1 MVKFSHGC
9 WHPAQDTIIDW
20 AVEVVKSEK
29 RPDSLHFVTASKPI
43 NHRGDSLNNPTLTH
57 NLSSP
62 MDDVLLLSS
71 THWKAQKSIT
81 NGPKFE
87 LFPHGLFESSS
98 GGTTSST
105 GSTLTI
111 EAGKLKST
119 VNTALKAFNIDF
131 QAGGELLTQLGWRS
145 IGYVKEGTTALHPKA
160 NYTDPNK
167 GKRWVTYQLKL
178 AVGAKVFGLGER
190 FGPFQ
195 KNGQTIEMWNDDGGT
210 GSELTYKNIPFFLTS
225 AGYGVFVPS
234 PSFISFEIQTE
245 RATRINI
252 AIPGESLSIYLIY
265 GSTPKEIIQK
275 YAIITG
281 RPALAPAWTFGLWL
295 STSFTTDYDETTVNT
310 FLDGM
315 SDRDIS
321 TSVFHFDC
329 FWMKGFEWCDFK
341 FDKDMF
347 PDARGQI
354 KRMKERGLHICCWIN
369 PYIAQESEIFDE
381 GVEGGY
387 FIRRSDGSVWQYDF
401 WQAGMAFV
409 DFTNPAACEWYQ
421 SKLEGL
427 IELGV
432 DSFKTDFGERI
443 PTGDAVYFD
452 GSDPEKMH
460 NFYPYLYN
468 KVTFEVLEKA
478 YGKNNAAL
486 FARSATAGVQQFPI
500 HWGGD
505 PFSTFEAMAE
515 TLRGGLSL
523 GLCGFGYWAH
533 DIGGFEGNPDPAL
546 YKRWIAFGLLSS
558 HSRLHGSGSY
568 RVPWLIDSTG
578 EASAVLRK
586 FVNLKHT
593 LMPYLYNSAIQ
604 SHETGIP
611 MLRALFLEF
620 PNDRSTWHLDT
631 QYMLGESLL
640 VAPVFNAEGKVEYYL
655 PSGRWYGLLDGKF
668 REGAGYITENHGFD
682 SLPLLLRPGKAAILG
697 KGGKIVQ
704 YDWASEFKVLIN
716 PVEGMDIEVGIPD
729 HEKLGEM
736 KVVLKIGV
744 SNGQLSLRVL
754 KGDIGTGW
762 AVKAAGA
769 KVQTEGIEFDGRN
782 LDGSTENEIQVVDES
797 EFIVRKANI
806 KVLQVRIE

>member
-9 WHPAQDTIIDW
+9 WHPAQDTLIDW
-20 AVEVVKSEK
+20 AVEVIKSEV
-29 RPDSLHFVTASKPI
+29 REDNVHFVTCSKPI

-71 THWKAQKSIT
+71 SHWKAQKSIT
-81 NGPKFE
+81 SGPHFE
-87 LFPHGLFESSS
+87 LFPHGQPKSNVSTSKSTSALSIQS
-98 GGTTSST
+98 GN
-105 GSTLTI
+105 
-111 EAGKLKST
+111 LKST
-119 VNTALKAFNIDF
+119 VNTGPKAFNISF
-131 QAGGELLTQLGWRS
+131 EANGEILSELGWRS
-145 IGYVKEGTTALHPKA
+145 VGYVKENTTALHPKA

-167 GKRWVTYQLKL
+167 GKRWVTYQLRL

-195 KNGQTIEMWNDDGGT
+195 KNGQNVEMWNEDGGT

-225 AGYGVFVPS
+225 AGYGVFVNS

-245 RATRINI
+245 RTTRINI
-252 AIPGESLSIYLIY
+252 AIPGEKLEIYLIH
-265 GSTPKEIIQK
+265 GSTPKDIIQK
-275 YAIITG
+275 YTTISG
-281 RPALAPAWTFGLWL
+281 RPALPPAWTFGLWL
-295 STSFTTDYDETTVNT
+295 STSFTTNYDEATVNS
-310 FLDGM
+310 FLNGM
-315 SDRDIS
+315 AERDIP
-321 TSVFHFDC
+321 TGVFHFDC

-347 PDARGQI
+347 PDAKGQI
-354 KRMKERGLHICCWIN
+354 KRIKERGMHVCCWIN

-387 FIRRSDGSVWQYDF
+387 YLKRSDGSVWQYDF
-401 WQAGMAFV
+401 WQAGMAFI
-409 DFTNPAACEWYQ
+409 DFTNPAACKWYQ
-421 SKLEGL
+421 DKLQGL
-427 IELGV
+427 VELGV

-452 GSDPEKMH
+452 GSDPAKMH

-486 FARSATAGVQQFPI
+486 FARSATAGVQQFPV

-568 RVPWLIDSTG
+568 RVPWLIDSTE
-578 EASAVLRK
+578 EASAVLKK
-586 FVNLKHT
+586 FVNLKHS
-593 LMPYLYNSAIQ
+593 LMPYLYSSAIQ
-604 SHETGIP
+604 SHNTGLP
-611 MLRALFLEF
+611 MLRAPFLEF
-620 PNDRSTWHLDT
+620 PEDRSTWHLDT
-631 QYMLGESLL
+631 QYLLGDSLL
-640 VAPVFNAEGKVEYYL
+640 VAPVFNAEGTVEYYL
-655 PSGRWYGLLDGKF
+655 PRGKWYGLIDEQI
-668 REGAGYITENHGFD
+668 REGPGYITEKHGFD
-682 SLPLLLRPGKAAILG
+682 SLPLLLRPGTALVLG
-697 KGGKIVQ
+697 KGGNNVV
-704 YDWASEFKVLIN
+704 YDWADGFKLLIN
-716 PVEGMDIEVGIPD
+716 PVEGMNSDVEVPD
-729 HEKLGEM
+729 HKNLG
-736 KVVLKIGV
+736 
-744 SNGQLSLRVL
+744 Q
-754 KGDIGTGW
+754 
-762 AVKAAGA
+762 VKAVI
-769 KVQTEGIEFDGRN
+769 KVEVKDGLVRLSILRGDLIEGWSIKISGQVIQEDHLKPDRKN
-782 LDGSTENEIQVVDES
+782 SSEMEIVDNEIVVRS
-797 EFIVRKANI
+797 AALKSLHI
-806 KVLQVRIE
+806 KLV